1 MITEE
6 KQIKSIISLLDDEDE
21 RAYKLLENE
30 VISIGAKALPF
41 LKDALDESLNELKTT
56 RLNSLFHQ
64 INLSKTIDD
73 LSNWRISENKNL
85 YEALL
90 IISKF
95 QYPNLDI
102 DKISKIINKL
112 RQDAWLEVNDNLTA
126 LEKIRVLNN
135 IFFKKHGFK
144 GDTKNY
150 YAAENSFIN
159 DVLINKKGNPLMLSA
174 IYSIIGQSIDIPLYG
189 VNLPSHFLVAY
200 TDKFYNLNSESIEVE
215 NILFYINPFGQG
227 DIHNIVEL
235 RKFLTNLKLESND
248 KFLVPC
254 DNEIIVKRSLANLI
268 NIYKHSSENQLL
280 EDYENLLSIFED

>member
-1 MITEE
+1 VITEE

-41 LKDALDESLNELKTT
+41 LKDALDESLNDLKTT
-56 RLNSLFHQ
+56 RLNLLFRQ
-64 INLSKTIDD
+64 INLSKTIED
-73 LSNWRISENKNL
+73 LSKWRNSENKNL

-95 QYPNLDI
+95 QYPNLDV

-280 EDYENLLSIFED
+280 EDYENLLSVFED